1 MDVRTLALLHANLL
15 EVFGERDPEGRRE
28 AARRTYTADVT
39 FTDAEETVH
48 GWEAVATKAGAL
60 QDGVPAGAGFA
71 EEGPVYVGAGRAAL
85 AWRLGPVDGEPF
97 VRGIDVVTI
106 VDGRISEL
114 LTLLVG

>member
-1 MDVRTLALLHANLL
+1 MDDRTLALLHANLI
-15 EVFGERDPEGRRE
+15 EVFGERDPDARRD

-60 QDGVPAGAGFA
+60 QEGLPPGATFA
-71 EEGPVYVGAGRAAL
+71 EEGPVYTGAGRAAL
-85 AWRLGPVDGEPF
+85 AWRLGPADGEPF

-106 VDGRISEL
+106 VDGRISDL